1 MSDLSR
7 RAMLLA
13 PAAFAAAAE
22 PVRLPKK
29 IRVAIL
35 GFEGHTAEILSPL
48 NRLPDVEVVAY
59 WDSAGKKYP
68 KLGSAKQ
75 YQDWREML
83 DKEKLDVVSVTN
95 NNGERAGAIIE
106 AAKRKINV
114 MAEKPLAIDRAGLSA
129 VRHAVE
135 ANKISLGMM
144 LPMRYEP
151 SYLAIKKAVA
161 SGRVGEVVQI
171 AGQKSYKL
179 GSRAPWFSKTSTYG
193 GSITWVGI
201 HMLDLMRWTSGREFT
216 MVGGFETRKGRDVG
230 EMETATASVFQ
241 LDNGGV
247 ATLRVDY
254 FRPETAPTHGD
265 DRLRLVGTNGI
276 VEYQAAT
283 GVTLMTA
290 DAPPKTLDLPPA
302 ESLFIDYL
310 NATYNG
316 KAPTLTVADIYRICE
331 VTLAA
336 EDASSNGKMVR
347 ITG

>member
-1 MSDLSR
+1 MRDLSR

-35 GFEGHTAEILSPL
+35 GFEGHTGEIFTPL
-48 NRLPDVEVVAY
+48 KRLPDVEIVAY
-59 WDSAGKKYP
+59 WDSAGKTQTR
-68 KLGSAKQ
+68 LGSAKK
-75 YQDWREML
+75 YTDWREML
-83 DKEKLDVVSVTN
+83 DKEKLDVVSITN
-95 NNGERAGAIIE
+95 NNGERAAAIIE

-114 MAEKPLAIDRAGLSA
+114 MAEKPLAIDKAGLSA

-135 ANKISLGMM
+135 TNKISLGMM

-151 SYLAIKKAVA
+151 QYLALRKSVE
-161 SGRVGEVVQI
+161 SGQTGEIVQI

-179 GSRAPWFSKTSTYG
+179 GSRAPWFSKTATYG

-216 MVGGFETRKGRDVG
+216 AVGGFETRKGRDVG

-265 DRLRLVGTNGI
+265 DRLRLVGTKGI
-276 VEYQAAT
+276 AEYQAST

-290 DAPPKTLDLPPA
+290 DAPPKTVELPPA
-302 ESLFIDYL
+302 QSLFIDYL

-316 KAPTLTVADIYRICE
+316 KPPTLTVSDIYRICE
-331 VTLAA
+331 VTIAA
-336 EDASSNGKMVR
+336 EDASSHGKMVR
-347 ITG
+347 IAG